1 MLFKFFIKFILSIFF
16 FSHLCASEVKIIY
29 KINNEIITN
38 VDVKSE
44 YQYLVALNKNLEN
57 LSENDLM
64 SLAKDSIFR
73 EKIKRIA
80 IESEAQPEVEIDL
93 VEQNIKNIYKNL
105 NLNSIS
111 EFKSYLKNN
120 DLNYD
125 YIFNKIETEVL
136 WNKIIYL
143 KYRNKININEEKLKR
158 KVNDNIKNV
167 EKLFLQ
173 EIIFEYNKKEDLLL
187 IYNEIL
193 DFININGFDKTV
205 LKYSIATTRKNNG
218 IIGWVN
224 KNNLP
229 NNIAEEISNL
239 KIGDISKPI
248 IIPGGAL
255 LIKIENKKIEKNIIN
270 MQDELDKL
278 IQFQIN
284 NQLNRYS
291 IIHFNNLKKEFQIY
305 EG

>member
-111 EFKSYLKNN
+111 EFKSYLINN
-120 DLNYD
+120 NLNYD

-143 KYRNKININEEKLKR
+143 KYRNKININEEKLKN

-173 EIIFEYNKKEDLLL
+173 EIIFEYKKKEDLLL

-205 LKYSIATTRKNNG
+205 LKYSIATSRKNNG

-255 LIKIENKKIEKNIIN
+255 LIKIENKKNEKNIIN
-270 MQDELDKL
+270 KQDELDKL

-291 IIHFNNLKKEFQIY
+291 IIHFNNLKKELQIY

>member
-111 EFKSYLKNN
+111 EFKSYLINN
-120 DLNYD
+120 NLNYD

-291 IIHFNNLKKEFQIY
+291 IIHFNNLKKELQIY

>member
-173 EIIFEYNKKEDLLL
+173 EIIFEYKKKEDLLL

-205 LKYSIATTRKNNG
+205 LKYSIATSRKNNG

-255 LIKIENKKIEKNIIN
+255 LIKIENKKNEKNIIN
-270 MQDELDKL
+270 KQDELDKL

-291 IIHFNNLKKEFQIY
+291 IIHFNNLKKELQIY